1 MARLFVTPKEIDL
14 ISDLQKEINKDV
26 VGSAIYY
33 YPVREDVTEVHDIY
47 EEAIEKIFD
56 APIEIE
62 ARVEWMQREIK
73 TNRFGHEG
81 RSTINVWIHYRDAID
96 RDLQVREGDY
106 FSFGDNFFEIV
117 SSKYDSVIYGQVEHV
132 TGYMLTGKQ
141 ARKGQ
146 IDTKPLGPT
155 EELFTDKDAVQ
166 ETFVQQRGF
175 EENKL
180 GKTGDVRSL
189 QEKGVVEKPITGPA
203 EVSPSGGNGSKD
215 EIGMVDSSFL
225 EKV

>member
-81 RSTINVWIHYRDAID
+81 RSTINVWVHYRDAID
-96 RDLQVREGDY
+96 RDLQIREGDY

-166 ETFVQQRGF
+166 ETFRQKRGVSKH
-175 EENKL
+175 EGEA
-180 GKTGDVRSL
+180 TGDVREL
-189 QEKGVVEKPITGPA
+189 QKEGILDAPISDPQVVKK
-203 EVSPSGGNGSKD
+203 VGNSK
-215 EIGMVDSSFL
+215 SSFYGDDS
-225 EKV
+225 